1 MGFRTVAISSSA
13 AKKDIALTL
22 GADIFLDSSS
32 QNVIEE
38 LQKLGGADVIVSTAP
53 NAEAV
58 MKMLNKQAKIA
69 GLVGFEMIKR
79 IHLSNEL
86 LTVENGCLTPTL
98 KIKRSVLSNEFS
110 VLWKGDADRSEFTG
124 RMSITGSRT
133 S

>member
-1 MGFRTVAISSSA
+1 MPAIIFNTTKLTLGHLAVQYAKAMGFRTVAISSSA

-58 MKMLNKQAKIA
+58 MKMLD
-69 GLVGFEMIKR
+69 GLAFGGK
-79 IHLSNEL
+79 L
-86 LTVENGCLTPTL
+86 L
-98 KIKRSVLSNEFS
+98 VLSLPLDTVQFAPS
-110 VLWKGDADRSEFTG
+110 K
-124 RMSITGSRT
+124 
-133 S
+133 